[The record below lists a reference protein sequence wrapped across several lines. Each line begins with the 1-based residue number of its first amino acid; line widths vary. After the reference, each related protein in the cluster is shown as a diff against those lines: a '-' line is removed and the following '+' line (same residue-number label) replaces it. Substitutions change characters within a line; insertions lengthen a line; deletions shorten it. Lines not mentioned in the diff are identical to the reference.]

1 MSDQVFVIGPDP
13 FNRERLERI
22 AEQAGVTVHPLLRY
36 EDVRGERYPLD
47 DLLAR
52 AEAQLRAA
60 DSPPD
65 ALAGFWDF
73 PVSDMVPILCR
84 RLGLRGPSLEAV
96 VRCEDKYWSRLE
108 QRKVIPD
115 CVPRFARFDPFADD
129 PRAQIELDFPFW
141 IKPIKAWRSQ
151 LGFHIR
157 DEAGL
162 REAVTVIRAHIERL
176 SEPFN
181 ELLAHLDLPLGIPGG
196 EGGFCI
202 AEEIIG
208 GHQCTLEGYSL
219 DGEVTIYGIVDSIR
233 YANETTFSRYQ
244 YPSHLPQGVQARLIA
259 KAEAVVAFLG
269 LDNTTFNIEFFYD
282 DKRDRTWLLEINPRI
297 SQSHSDLFEKVD
309 GYSNLRILMD
319 VARGRIPQRRP
330 GAGEAACAAKYFL
343 RRFEDARVAAV
354 PGPEDIARLRQAVPG
369 AEVEIEVAPGMR
381 LSDLADQDS
390 YSYEL
395 GFVFVGA
402 DDQRQLLERI
412 RLCEELLTFDLR
424 PTEEGD
430 HGR

>member
-1 MSDQVFVIGPDP
+1 MTDEVFVIGPDP
-13 FNRERLERI
+13 ANLQRLEAVA
-22 AEQAGVTVHPLLRY
+22 AEAGVRVHPLLRY
-36 EDVRGERYPLD
+36 EDVRGEAYPLD

-52 AEAQLRAA
+52 AEAALRAA
-60 DSPPD
+60 SDPPD
-65 ALAGFWDF
+65 ALVGFWDF

-115 CVPRFARFDPFADD
+115 CVPRFARFDPFAEDAL
-129 PRAQIELDFPFW
+129 AQIGLPFPFW

-151 LGFHIR
+151 LGFRIR
-157 DEAGL
+157 NAADFQEAL
-162 REAVTVIRAHIERL
+162 AVIRAKIERL

-181 ELLAHLDLPLGIPGG
+181 QLLAHLDLPQGIPGE

-219 DGEVTIYGIVDSIR
+219 DGEVTVYGIVDSIR

-244 YPSHLPQGVQARLIA
+244 YPSHLPEAVQARMVDKGRAL
-259 KAEAVVAFLG
+259 VAFLG
-269 LDNTTFNIEFFYD
+269 LDNTAFNIEFFYD
-282 DKRDRTWLLEINPRI
+282 DKRDRLWLLEINPRI
-297 SQSHSDLFEKVD
+297 SQSHSELFDKVD
-309 GYSNLRILMD
+309 GYSNLRILLD
-319 VARGRIPQRRP
+319 VARGRAPQRRP
-330 GAGEAACAAKYFL
+330 GGGRFACAAKFFL
-343 RRFEDARVAAV
+343 RRFEDAHVGAV
-354 PGPEDIARLRQAVPG
+354 PGPEAI
-369 AEVEIEVAPGMR
+369 AEVQRLAPGTSVAIEVAPGMR
-381 LSDLADQDS
+381 LSELPDQDP

-395 GFVFVGA
+395 GYVFVGA

-412 RLCEELLTFDLR
+412 RLCQELLRFDLT
-424 PTEEGD
+424 PASVAG
-430 HGR
+430 